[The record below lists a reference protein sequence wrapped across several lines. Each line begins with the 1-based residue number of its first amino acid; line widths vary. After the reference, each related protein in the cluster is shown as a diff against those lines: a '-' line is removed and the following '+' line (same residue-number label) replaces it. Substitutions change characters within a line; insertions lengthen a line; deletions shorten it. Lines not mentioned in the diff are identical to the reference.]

1 MKLTFHSW
9 FVLTLGLAVL
19 ISGQAATAFPEE
31 ADPLLAGHRAF
42 SERKYAEA
50 EQWFGQVVAQAPDDY
65 KALRALAETKIKLK
79 KFAEA
84 EGLIDR
90 ILKMPAIKG
99 RNVQVIIEGDP
110 QPHEA
115 EIVDERVMAV
125 DPSAQEKTSG
135 TAFIRGDVAKPV
147 PHYRVYFLKT
157 GKMKL
162 LPKSKTRIQYHG
174 IPTATRDQAL
184 ALKAQVRKSLISTQY
199 SRSEEEMVVIPAGC
213 FQMGSERGNP
223 NERPVH
229 KVCLSSFQMG
239 KYEVRQRNFQAV
251 MGTNPSQNVGADLP
265 VDSLTWDEAGDYC
278 KKLGMHLPTEA
289 EWEYAARAGT
299 TTPFYWGPTVSG
311 KEANFCDSACA
322 LNIREP
328 RVTDGFKHTAPV
340 GSFPPNPFGLHDMAG
355 NLSEWIQDWMDVE
368 KNYYLVS
375 PEKDPP
381 GPRSE
386 LDACMRVDC
395 IGAQSITHK
404 VYRGGAWNQNA
415 GELRSA
421 HRRDSHF
428 QLRPEGTGFRC
439 AKTLAAKP
447 SP

>member
-1 MKLTFHSW
+1 MKLGFHSW
-9 FVLTLGLAVL
+9 LLLALGLAVL
-19 ISGQAATAFPEE
+19 LCGQAETAFTEE
-31 ADPLLAGHRAF
+31 ADPLLAGQRAF
-42 SERKYAEA
+42 SEGQYAEA
-50 EQWFGQVVAQAPDDY
+50 EQWFGQVVAKAPDDY

-90 ILKMPAIKG
+90 ILKMPVVKG
-99 RNVQVIIEGDP
+99 RNVRVIVEGDP
-110 QPHEA
+110 QSHEA

-125 DPSAQEKTSG
+125 DPSALEKSSG
-135 TAFIRGDVAKPV
+135 NTFIRGDVAEPV

-184 ALKAQVRKSLISTQY
+184 TLKAQVQKSLISTQY

-265 VDSLTWDEAGDYC
+265 VDSLTWDEASDYC
-278 KKLGMHLPTEA
+278 KKLEMRLPTEA

-299 TTPFYWGPTVSG
+299 TMPFYWGPTVSG
-311 KEANFCDSACA
+311 KEANFCDSTCV
-322 LNIREP
+322 LNVREP

-340 GSFPPNPFGLHDMAG
+340 GSFPPNPFGLNDMAG
-355 NLSEWIQDWMDVE
+355 NVSEWILDWMDVE

-404 VYRGGAWNQNA
+404 VYRGGAWNQKA

-428 QLRPEGTGFRC
+428 QLRAEGTGFRC
-439 AKTLAAKP
+439 AKNLAAKP
-447 SP
+447 LP